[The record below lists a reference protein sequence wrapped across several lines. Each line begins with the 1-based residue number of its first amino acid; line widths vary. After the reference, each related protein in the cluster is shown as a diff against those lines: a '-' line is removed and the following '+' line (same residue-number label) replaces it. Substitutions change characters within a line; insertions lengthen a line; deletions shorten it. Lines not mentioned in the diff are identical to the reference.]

1 MTEEEKTKSEA
12 EEIEQNNK
20 EEEQEKS
27 VEELLEE
34 KEQEIQQYKDKLQ
47 RIHADFENFKKRSI
61 KEKQEFVKFANEGL
75 ILKVLEAYED
85 LERALEVKED
95 KNLREGVELIYKK
108 LTKILEDEGV
118 EPIETKNQKF
128 DPYKHPEAAEKRRN
142 TVLTLMVRHGYIT
155 EEEKNMA
162 TDVSI
167 ESMLAG
173 GSGLGEYEGYLD
185 TVIQEVKDK
194 TGDDPSLVS
203 MKIYTALDRSI
214 QDGINKVLS
223 GEAHTWADDSVQAGF
238 AITNVND
245 GTIVAIGAGRNRNAG
260 DWNYATQSRRQPGS
274 TAKPIFDYGPGFEY
288 NDFSTYTLF
297 NDEPWTYTN

>member
-108 LTKILEDEGV
+108 LTKILED
-118 EPIETKNQKF
+118 
-128 DPYKHPEAAEKRRN
+128 KHEA
-142 TVLTLMVRHGYIT
+142 LMT
-155 EEEKNMA
+155 EDN
-162 TDVSI
+162 DD
-167 ESMLAG
+167 
-173 GSGLGEYEGYLD
+173 YENNE
-185 TVIQEVKDK
+185 I
-194 TGDDPSLVS
+194 
-203 MKIYTALDRSI
+203 I
-214 QDGINKVLS
+214 QDLQKG
-223 GEAHTWADDSVQAGF
+223 
-238 AITNVND
+238 
-245 GTIVAIGAGRNRNAG
+245 
-260 DWNYATQSRRQPGS
+260 
-274 TAKPIFDYGPGFEY
+274 
-288 NDFSTYTLF
+288 YTL
-297 NDEPWTYTN
+297 NSKVIRYSKVKVCKK